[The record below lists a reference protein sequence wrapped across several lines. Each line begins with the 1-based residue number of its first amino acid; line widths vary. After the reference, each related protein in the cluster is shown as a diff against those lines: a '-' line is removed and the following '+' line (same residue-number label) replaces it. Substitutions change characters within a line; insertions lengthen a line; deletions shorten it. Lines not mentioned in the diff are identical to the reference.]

1 MPAFYKI
8 DKVRRLV
15 ISSGSG
21 VLTIEDIL
29 MHQERLLAD
38 PDFDSSFSQ
47 LTDFTQ
53 FTKIDVTADQV
64 RLAAKKDI
72 FSPRSRRAL
81 VVKNDLQY
89 GLARMFEIHRDSA
102 GEVGIRVFRN
112 LDEALDWVLP
122 GDSVPEDA
130 KGISS

>member
-8 DKVRRLV
+8 DKDRKLV
-15 ISSGSG
+15 LSSGSG
-21 VLTIEDIL
+21 VLTIDDIL
-29 MHQERLLAD
+29 MHQERLVAD

-53 FTKIDVTADQV
+53 FTKVDITADQV
-64 RLAAKKDI
+64 RIAAKKNI
-72 FSPRSRRAL
+72 FSSRSRRAM

-122 GDSVPEDA
+122 KDKVPEDA
-130 KGISS
+130 PGI

>member
-8 DKVRRLV
+8 DKERKLV
-15 ISSGSG
+15 MSSGSG

-29 MHQERLLAD
+29 MHQERLLED

-53 FTKIDVTADQV
+53 FAKIDITADQV
-64 RLAAKKDI
+64 RIAAKKNI

-112 LDEALDWVLP
+112 MDEALDWVLSK
-122 GDSVPEDA
+122 DTASEDA
-130 KGISS
+130 PGTSG